1 MSKEYRKIKTKLII
15 IIAAILLILW
25 ITIPLYWAFKTSI
38 SYPEEAW
45 NPGLPT
51 KVTFEN
57 YIQLF
62 NPYPFAKRY
71 AIGAEAA
78 LPQPVIVPI
87 KNSFIVAIIAATIST
102 IMGMFAGYNLARFHY
117 KGKRLAMYYILF
129 TYIFP
134 TFMLAIPLM
143 IILKQIGLLNTLQ
156 GLIFVHLA
164 YTLPYSIL
172 MLRSYFMEIP
182 IELEES
188 ALIDGCTRSSSFLR
202 ITLPLSA
209 PGLVTSFVF
218 AFTLSWNDLLFA
230 LILLSS
236 TELYTLPLEMNFFL
250 WGGEIVDPIGLSTVA
265 VFTGIIPV
273 ILYMVLQKYIII
285 GLVRGALKR

>member
-285 GLVRGALKR
+285 GLVRGALKK

>member
-1 MSKEYRKIKTKLII
+1 MSRKYGKIKIKLMIV
-15 IIAAILLILW
+15 IATILLIIW
-25 ITIPLYWAFKTSI
+25 ITIPLYWALKTSI

-45 NPGLPT
+45 NPGFPT
-51 KVTFEN
+51 KITFEN

-134 TFMLAIPLM
+134 TFMLAVPLM

-236 TELYTLPLEMNFFL
+236 SELYTLPLEMNFFL

-273 ILYMVLQKYIII
+273 ILYMILQKYIII

>member
-1 MSKEYRKIKTKLII
+1 MRKYRRIKTQFMI
-15 IIAAILLILW
+15 IIAIVLLIIW
-25 ITIPLYWAFKTSI
+25 ITIPLYWALKTSI

-51 KVTFEN
+51 KITLEN

-71 AIGAEAA
+71 VAGAEIGYT
-78 LPQPVIVPI
+78 LPIIVPI
-87 KNSFIVAIIAATIST
+87 KNSFIVAVIVATIST
-102 IMGMFAGYNLARFHY
+102 IIGMFAGYNLARFHY
-117 KGKRLAMYYILF
+117 KGKRLTMYYILF

-134 TFMLAIPLM
+134 TFMLVVPLTVV
-143 IILKQIGLLNTLQ
+143 LKQIGLLNTLQ

-230 LILLSS
+230 LVTISKS
-236 TELYTLPLEMNFFL
+236 ELFTIPLVMDFFL
-250 WGGEIVDPIGLSTVA
+250 LGGEIIDPIGLSALAIT
-265 VFTGIIPV
+265 TGLIPV
-273 ILYMVLQKYIII
+273 VFYMILQRYIIT
-285 GLVRGALKR
+285 GLVKGALKK

>member
-1 MSKEYRKIKTKLII
+1 MSKEYRKIKIKFII
-15 IIAAILLILW
+15 MIATILLIIW

-117 KGKRLAMYYILF
+117 KGKRLAMHYILF

-143 IILKQIGLLNTLQ
+143 TILNQIGLLNTLQ

-236 TELYTLPLEMNFFL
+236 SELYTLPLEMNFFL

>member
-1 MSKEYRKIKTKLII
+1 MNKEYRKIKTQLII
-15 IIAAILLILW
+15 VIGVILLLLW
-25 ITIPLYWAFKTSI
+25 ILIPLYWALKTSV

-45 NPGLPT
+45 NPGLPS
-51 KVTFEN
+51 KITFEN

-71 AIGAEAA
+71 AGGAEAA

-87 KNSFIVAIIAATIST
+87 KNSFIVAIIAATVST
-102 IMGMFAGYNLARFHY
+102 IIGMFAGYNLARFHY
-117 KGKRLAMYYILF
+117 KGKRLTMYYILF

-143 IILKQIGLLNTLQ
+143 VILKQIGLLNTLQ
-156 GLIFVHLA
+156 GLTFVHLA

-236 TELYTLPLEMNFFL
+236 SELYTLPLEMSFFL
-250 WGGEIVDPIGLSTVA
+250 WGGEIVDPIGLSAVA

-273 ILYMVLQKYIII
+273 ILYMILQKYIII

>member
-1 MSKEYRKIKTKLII
+1 MSKEYRKIKTKLMI

>member
-1 MSKEYRKIKTKLII
+1 MSKKYGKIKINFII
-15 IIAAILLILW
+15 MIAAILLILW
-25 ITIPLYWAFKTSI
+25 ITIPLYWTLKTSV

-45 NPGLPT
+45 NLGFPT
-51 KVTFEN
+51 KITFEN

-62 NPYPFAKRY
+62 NPYPFTKRY
-71 AIGAEAA
+71 AGGAEAA

-87 KNSFIVAIIAATIST
+87 KNSFTVAIIAATIST

-117 KGKRLAMYYILF
+117 KGKRLTIYYILF

-143 IILKQIGLLNTLQ
+143 VILKQIGLLNTLQ

-182 IELEES
+182 VELEES

-230 LILLSS
+230 LILLNS

-250 WGGEIVDPIGLSTVA
+250 WGGEIIDPMGLSAVA
-265 VFTGIIPV
+265 IFTGMIPV
-273 ILYMVLQKYIII
+273 MLYIILQKYIII

>member
-1 MSKEYRKIKTKLII
+1 MNRKYGKIKTRFII
-15 IIAAILLILW
+15 VIGTILLLLW
-25 ITIPLYWAFKTSI
+25 ILIPLYWALKTSV

-51 KVTFEN
+51 KITFEN

-87 KNSFIVAIIAATIST
+87 KNSFIVAITAATVST
-102 IMGMFAGYNLARFHY
+102 IIGMFAGYNLARFHY
-117 KGKRLAMYYILF
+117 KGKKLAMYYILF

-143 IILKQIGLLNTLQ
+143 VILKQIGLLNTLQ

-236 TELYTLPLEMNFFL
+236 SELYTLPLEMNFFL
-250 WGGEIVDPIGLSTVA
+250 WGGEIVDPIGLSAVA
-265 VFTGIIPV
+265 IFTGLVPV
-273 ILYMVLQKYIII
+273 ILYMILQKYIII